1 MKFRPRL
8 ETVEMTRTTIVR
20 NSGKY
25 TIYQLWR
32 NLPKK
37 MKYQTYK
44 NAISHLQSQGEI
56 TDRNRKLAYIG
67 RKKEKPEP
75 IGRDAI
81 IFNLSHYGY
90 ELITTRGI
98 KKKRILPL
106 EELLIQILI
115 RYPEAR
121 LIEAIPIL
129 MLKNRIDKFELYRK
143 AYDYNLINKMG
154 FLAEIA
160 CVLARKKGR
169 KSNDL
174 EELMRALKQKKEE
187 SISYLSALKDKAF
200 LEKTTPEIMKGWN
213 LRGRFSLK
221 DFDKEE
227 YL

>member
-1 MKFRPRL
+1 MARS
-8 ETVEMTRTTIVR
+8 TIAR

-44 NAISHLQSQGEI
+44 NAISQLQSQGEI
-56 TDRNRKLAYIG
+56 TDRNKRLAYIG
-67 RKKEKPEP
+67 RKKEKPDP
-75 IGRDAI
+75 IDRETI

-90 ELITTRGI
+90 ELLTTKRI
-98 KKKRILPL
+98 KEKKILPL

-143 AYDYNLINKMG
+143 AYDYNLTNKMG

-160 CVLARKKGR
+160 CILARKRGR
-169 KSNDL
+169 KNKDL
-174 EELMRALKQKKEE
+174 KELMHALEQRKEE
-187 SISYLSALKDKAF
+187 SVSYFSALKDEAF
-200 LEKTTPEIMKGWN
+200 LEKTTQGIMKDWN

>member
-1 MKFRPRL
+1 M
-8 ETVEMTRTTIVR
+8 EMTRDTIAR

-25 TIYQLWR
+25 TVYQLWR

-67 RKKEKPEP
+67 RKNEKPDL
-75 IGRDAI
+75 INRDAI

-90 ELITTRGI
+90 ELITTRRI
-98 KKKRILPL
+98 NEKRILPL

-160 CVLARKKGR
+160 CILARKRGR
-169 KSNDL
+169 KSEDL
-174 EELMRALKQKKEE
+174 KELMRALKQKREE
-187 SISYLSALKDKAF
+187 SISCLSALKDNAF

>member
-1 MKFRPRL
+1 
-8 ETVEMTRTTIVR
+8 
-20 NSGKY
+20 
-25 TIYQLWR
+25 
-32 NLPKK
+32 

-56 TDRNRKLAYIG
+56 TDRNKKLAYLG
-67 RKKEKPEP
+67 RKKEKPDP
-75 IGRDAI
+75 IDRDAI

-90 ELITTRGI
+90 ELLTARGI
-98 KKKRILPL
+98 RERRILPL

-143 AYDYNLINKMG
+143 AYDYNLINKIG

-160 CVLARKKGR
+160 CIIARKRGK
-169 KSNDL
+169 KNENL
-174 EELMRALKQKKEE
+174 KELMHALKQKKED
-187 SISYLSALKDKAF
+187 SIRNFSALKDEAF

-213 LRGRFSLK
+213 LRGRFSLE

>member
-1 MKFRPRL
+1 MIFQPRF
-8 ETVEMTRTTIVR
+8 ETIEMTKKAIAR

-44 NAISHLQSQGEI
+44 NAISQLQSQGEI
-56 TDRNRKLAYIG
+56 TDRDKRLAYIG
-67 RKKEKPEP
+67 RKNEKPDQ
-75 IGRDAI
+75 IDRDAI
-81 IFNLSHYGY
+81 ILSLAHYGY
-90 ELITTRGI
+90 ELLTATKI
-98 KKKRILPL
+98 KEKKILPL

-129 MLKNRIDKFELYRK
+129 MLKNKMDKFELYRK
-143 AYDYNLINKMG
+143 AYDYSLINKMG

-160 CVLARKKGR
+160 CILARKRGR
-169 KSNDL
+169 KSQGL
-174 EELMRALKQKKEE
+174 KELLHAFELRKEKP
-187 SISYLSALKDKAF
+187 ISSFSALKDEAF
-200 LEKTTPEIMKGWN
+200 LEKTTPRIMKKWN
-213 LRGRFSLK
+213 LRGRFSLR